1 MIFLLGNGKD
11 MSDLSMKKSTF
22 EKDRGIKISLTWMK
36 KNSLPYYLDYKGT
49 LMPKKHN

>member
-36 KNSLPYYLDYKGT
+36 KNSLPYYLDY
-49 LMPKKHN
+49 LRLWVKKKVP